1 MGWAMNRFS
10 LIVCIATLLS
20 GRPAFADD
28 DTWEKTFFLLSAI
41 DKTGA
46 TLNYDT
52 GEKSKVLTSFQGDR
66 PADCPKTS
74 YWMLDHEKV
83 VNCGSGSVY
92 QLTKYKGPVKELMD
106 AYSLVPVKAPKPGT
120 DDPGPS
126 INNDLVK

>member
-1 MGWAMNRFS
+1 M
-10 LIVCIATLLS
+10 
-20 GRPAFADD
+20 
-28 DTWEKTFFLLSAI
+28 
-41 DKTGA
+41 
-46 TLNYDT
+46 LNYET
-52 GEKSKVLTSFQGDR
+52 GEKSKVLASSQGAR

-92 QLTKYKGPVKELMD
+92 LLMQYKGSAKELMD

-126 INNDLVK
+126 ISNDLVK